1 MFEAYWGLSR
11 GPFSD
16 ASARQSLLTSPTH
29 GEALARLDF
38 LLDSK
43 SRLGLL
49 LGPSGSGKSL
59 VLAELARRAERT
71 GAVVAFAS
79 ATAADADGLLS
90 ELALGLCA
98 NPEFSSGGTWQ
109 AVTDRLAEL
118 KLEELTAVALIDDLD
133 RASSEAQIALERV
146 LSINEAPLT
155 IVATARSES
164 ARRISPRILDQAA
177 LRIDLA
183 PWSEEET
190 RSYLQASLAHAG
202 RKQPAF
208 DDAAVRRM
216 FQLSGGA
223 PRKVNQLAQLALL
236 AGAGQNLLQ
245 VDAATIDAVE
255 EELSVAR

>member
-1 MFEAYWGLSR
+1 MFEAYWGLQR

-16 ASARQSLLTSPTH
+16 TSARQSLLTSPTH

-38 LLDSK
+38 LMESR

-59 VLAELARRAERT
+59 VLAELSRRAERA
-71 GAVVAFAS
+71 GAVVAVVPAAV
-79 ATAADADGLLS
+79 ATADGLLTQ
-90 ELALGLCA
+90 LALGLYA
-98 NPEFSSGGTWQ
+98 NPEFSSGGAWQ
-109 AVTDRLAEL
+109 ATTDRLAEL
-118 KLEELTAVALIDDLD
+118 KLEELTAVVLIDDLD
-133 RASSEAQIALERV
+133 RATSDAQFVLERV
-146 LSINEAPLT
+146 LAINEAPLT

-164 ARRISPRILDQAA
+164 ARRISPRILEQAA

-183 PWSEEET
+183 PWNEDET
-190 RSYLQASLAHAG
+190 RTYLQSSLAQAG

-208 DDAAVRRM
+208 DDAAVKRL

-236 AGAGQNLLQ
+236 AGAGQKLLQ
-245 VDAATIDAVE
+245 VDAETIDAVE

>member
-16 ASARQSLLTSPTH
+16 AAARQSLLVSPTH

-38 LLDSK
+38 LLESK

-71 GAVVAFAS
+71 GAVVAAIP
-79 ATAADADGLLS
+79 AAGADAAGLLAS
-90 ELALGLCA
+90 LALGLCA
-98 NPEFSSGGTWQ
+98 NPDFASGGAWQ
-109 AVTDRLAEL
+109 ALSDRLAEL

-146 LSINEAPLT
+146 LAVGEVPLT
-155 IVATARSES
+155 LVATARSEA
-164 ARRISPRILDQAA
+164 ARRINPRILEQAA

-183 PWSEEET
+183 PWNEAET
-190 RSYLQASLAHAG
+190 REYLQASLAQAG

-208 DDAAVRRM
+208 DDAAVRRL

-245 VDAATIDAVE
+245 VDAETIDAVE